1 MCFGGGLNER
11 NENKTKSVEDEKMV
25 LRFTSFFSLP
35 LHYRGLGVY
44 GKAIITHL
52 SNLAALSRRSEIFFR
67 LSALIFENHTCCCE
81 CHDES
86 FISPSSLVA
95 IKWFSL
101 RLVFASY
108 QLLLHE
114 MQINN

>member
-11 NENKTKSVEDEKMV
+11 NENKTKSVEDEKM
-25 LRFTSFFSLP
+25 LLPFTFSSII
-35 LHYRGLGVY
+35 GAGVY
-44 GKAIITHL
+44 GKAIISRL
-52 SNLAALSRRSEIFFR
+52 SNLAALPRWCEVFFR
-67 LSALIFENHTCCCE
+67 LSALIFEDHTCCCE

-86 FISPSSLVA
+86 FISPSCLVA
-95 IKWFSL
+95 LKCFSL
-101 RLVFASY
+101 RFIRLV